1 MPYRVRKGTGARP
14 WKIVK
19 VDTGEVVGTS
29 ISKEDALAAIAARY
43 ANEKRGGK
51 KRK

>member
-14 WKIVK
+14 WKIIK
-19 VDTGEVVGTS
+19 TTTGKEVGS
-29 ISKEDALAAIAARY
+29 SESKEDALAAIAARY
-43 ANEKRGGK
+43 ANEKKGGR